1 MKLAGKVAVITGAG
15 SGFGAAMAKRFA
27 AEGAKIIVAD
37 VNDDGGNHVA
47 LEIGDAA
54 RFVHVDVR
62 EGVEVA
68 NMIRAAS
75 DTFGRLDILVN
86 NAGYRHRVGPV
97 DSVSEEEFDRC
108 FDVNVKAIFHGVQN
122 SLPVFRSHGGGVI
135 LNIASTGGTRP
146 QPSITWYNAS
156 KGAAVILTKSL
167 ARELAPENIRVCAI
181 NPSAALTGM
190 LYMHEG
196 EDFPERTEH
205 LISTVPLGRL
215 NEPEHV
221 ANAAL
226 FLVSDE
232 ASFVTGVCLDVDG
245 GQSA

>member
-1 MKLAGKVAVITGAG
+1 MKLQNKVAVITGAG
-15 SGFGAAMAKRFA
+15 SGFGAGIAKRFA
-27 AEGAKIIVAD
+27 AEGARVIVAD
-37 VNDDGGNHVA
+37 VNDEGGNSVVS
-47 LEIGDAA
+47 EIGEAA
-54 RFVHVDVR
+54 RFVHTDVR
-62 EGVEVA
+62 RGTEVG
-68 NMIRAAS
+68 NMMQAAL
-75 DTFGRLDILVN
+75 DAFGRLDILVN

-108 FDVNVKAIFHGVQN
+108 FDVNVKSIYHGVVN
-122 SLPVFRSHGGGVI
+122 VLPVFRSQGGGVI

-146 QPSITWYNAS
+146 RPSITWYNAS
-156 KGAAVILTKSL
+156 KGAAVIATKSL
-167 ARELAPENIRVCAI
+167 ARELAPEGIRVCAI

-196 EDFPERTEH
+196 EDTPERTE
-205 LISTVPLGRL
+205 LLLSTVPLGRL
-215 NEPEHV
+215 NEPEDV

>member
-15 SGFGAAMAKRFA
+15 SGFGAAMAKRFV
-27 AEGAKIIVAD
+27 AEGAKVIVAD
-37 VNDDGGNHVA
+37 VNGDGGNQVA
-47 LEIGDAA
+47 LEIGNDA

-62 EGVEVA
+62 KGAEVE
-68 NMIRAAS
+68 NMIRAAV
-75 DTFGRLDILVN
+75 DTYGRLDILVN

-97 DSVSEEEFDRC
+97 DSVSEEEYDRC

-122 SLPVFRSHGGGVI
+122 VLPVFRAHGGGVI

-167 ARELAPENIRVCAI
+167 ARELAPENIRVCSI

-215 NEPEHV
+215 NEPENV

>member
-15 SGFGAAMAKRFA
+15 SGFGAAMAKRFV
-27 AEGAKIIVAD
+27 AEGAKVIVAD
-37 VNDDGGNHVA
+37 VNGDGGNQVA
-47 LEIGDAA
+47 LEIGNDA

-62 EGVEVA
+62 KGAEVE
-68 NMIRAAS
+68 NMIRSAV
-75 DTFGRLDILVN
+75 DTYGRLDILVN

-97 DSVSEEEFDRC
+97 DSVSEEEYDRC

-122 SLPVFRSHGGGVI
+122 VLPVFRAHGGGVI

-167 ARELAPENIRVCAI
+167 ARELAPENIRVCSI

-215 NEPEHV
+215 NEPENV

>member
-15 SGFGAAMAKRFA
+15 SGFGAAMAKRFV
-27 AEGAKIIVAD
+27 AEGAKVIVAD
-37 VNDDGGNHVA
+37 VNGDGGNQVA
-47 LEIGDAA
+47 LEIGNDA
-54 RFVHVDVR
+54 RYVHVDVR
-62 EGVEVA
+62 KGAEVE
-68 NMIRAAS
+68 NMIRSAV
-75 DTFGRLDILVN
+75 DTYGRLDILVN

-97 DSVSEEEFDRC
+97 DSVSEEEYDRC

-122 SLPVFRSHGGGVI
+122 VLPVFRAHGGGVI

-167 ARELAPENIRVCAI
+167 ARELAPENIRVCSI

-215 NEPEHV
+215 NEPENV